1 MDDFVKSKFTRG
13 DKKAIINKFKE
24 VENNST
30 KKSIERLVEKIN
42 TLESTGDKRLKN
54 FYGKKLENSNRKLM
68 QRIGEHYN
76 NTIKNKNKIPRNLA
90 LYVAYM
96 HAKKPSMFPIKWK
109 GVERKSP
116 YDAVAEIRKLKYK
129 NTLFKKLQNYKI
141 KKNNQN
147 LNSKNLIEINKIL
160 SLLESAKLVK
170 NFNSAENY
178 KKYDYFKNY
187 FKKSSVKN
195 LSKIQSEIS
204 TLQNRS
210 KRMGTAA
217 AAVINKNINTLK
229 GKQKIGGAAYKVNK
243 QKKDIVPNL
252 TANQLKSALIRQM
265 GEFNK
270 KKRIINN
277 TNRPPVKKR
286 AEEQLK
292 GIKRYI
298 QNYTNQAKK
307 FSIFNTDENF
317 KKTLGNALKYLSA
330 GG

>member
-1 MDDFVKSKFTRG
+1 MDNLVKKKFTSGERNAI
-13 DKKAIINKFKE
+13 KKKFEE
-24 VENNST
+24 VKKNNRA
-30 KKSIERLVEKIN
+30 KNEIEKLLKNIN
-42 TLESTGDKRLKN
+42 TLKNIGDERLKN
-54 FYGKKLENSNRKLM
+54 VYGKNLTNEKRNLM
-68 QRIGEHYN
+68 QEVGKLYN
-76 NTIKNKNKIPRNLA
+76 SSLPNKNTLKRNLA
-90 LYVAYM
+90 LYIAYM
-96 HAKKPSMFPIKWK
+96 HAKPPHSEITWK
-109 GVERKSP
+109 GVKSKSP
-116 YDAVAEIRKLKYK
+116 HDAIAEKRKLKYK

-147 LNSKNLIEINKIL
+147 LSNKNLEEINKTL
-160 SLLESAKLVK
+160 RLLESAKQLK

-298 QNYTNQAKK
+298 KNYTNQAKK
-307 FSIFNTDENF
+307 FTIFESDENF
-317 KKTLGNALKYLSA
+317 KKTLENALKYLSA

>member
-187 FKKSSVKN
+187 FKNLNVKK
-195 LSKIQSEIS
+195 LSKNQSE
-204 TLQNRS
+204 RS
-210 KRMGTAA
+210 KRMGPAA
-217 AAVINKNINTLK
+217 AAVIDKNIKLSKLNPIKFNNPVDLK
-229 GKQKIGGAAYKVNK
+229 K
-243 QKKDIVPNL
+243 
-252 TANQLKSALIRQM
+252 ALFRQM

-270 KKRIINN
+270 KKRIINT